1 MGINLYQIEKNNFCK
16 IGCLR
21 IIFFRGSNF
30 RKITTKIKTIY
41 IDDIKNIIKSINS
54 YKKLFYLFKSNKR
67 INFENKG
74 GII

>member
-1 MGINLYQIEKNNFCK
+1 MWINLYHIAKNNFCK

-30 RKITTKIKTIY
+30 REITTKIKTIY
-41 IDDIKNIIKSINS
+41 IDDIKLTMDLINS

-67 INFENKG
+67 IYFKNKRAS
-74 GII
+74 I